1 MNPPR
6 KSEACDLCGLPL
18 TYGRH
23 ALETPSTTYR
33 FCCMGCRQVFAI
45 LMEAAD
51 TADPAR
57 FRETDLFR
65 ECLAAGIIP
74 GSEKDLAQ
82 IAGRVEPE
90 PNNEEAPENTLALML
105 KVDGMWCPACA
116 WVIERTLRKRPG
128 VFTPVCHF
136 TTDTLQCRYDPL
148 KTDPEQIAKSVERLG
163 YNARSSQDEGQKA
176 WKRQAFIRFAIS
188 LLLTMNVMMLSF
200 ALYSGFF
207 TDLPPDAVA
216 KISWPIFALATVVM
230 FYGGLPIHQKAI
242 SGLAAGAPGMETLIS
257 IGAFSA
263 YGYSVFNLLA
273 GSIHLYFDTASML
286 ITLVLLGKT
295 IERQARDR
303 IVEGLESIFSL
314 KPTKVRICS
323 DDFPMG
329 RFVDAGQ
336 LATGSRVRVDTGEI
350 IPVDGLVVS
359 GEGAIDTSSLSGE
372 ATPVHCRP
380 GDRVTS
386 GTRLLEGGLTV
397 DAVRVGSEA
406 TLGRMI
412 ETIHQALH
420 RKSPMEG
427 KTDRLLFCFTP
438 LVVFLAA
445 ATAATCLSTGPAAAA
460 LERAVTVLV
469 ISCPCA
475 LGIAIP
481 LARVAGIALAGRSGI
496 LIREFSAFE
505 ASHRVDTLVLDK
517 TGTLTEGQ
525 WALVA
530 LDITPPHYRAD
541 ILQAAAALEAEAT
554 HPAAGQILQL
564 CRREGITPAK
574 ATDTVIFPNGVS
586 GWVGGCEVRI
596 GSRAFISGPALAG
609 LPEPAPP
616 GHGGLAES
624 RVFVQIGHEV
634 CAAFR
639 FGDRLRQTAAGT
651 ISALKARG
659 LRLILVSGDGK
670 AATAAV
676 AEAVGIDEFSAH
688 ALPEDK
694 AALVSSLCS
703 QGRHVAMVGDGINDA
718 PALAGADLSI
728 ALNTG
733 APLGREAAHVTLL
746 RPDPA
751 GILTVLDLTRRING
765 KIHQNLGFSLVYNL
779 VAIPLAMSGLL
790 TPLIAV
796 TAMLLSSLSVTANTL
811 LLLKKK
817 ARKPQSIYSV
827 WRLRFW
833 MF

>member
-6 KSEACDLCGLPL
+6 LPDSCDLCGLPL

-23 ALETPSTTYR
+23 CLETPSITYR

-45 LMEAAD
+45 LMEAAG
-51 TADPAR
+51 TADPAG

-74 GSEKDLAQ
+74 GSEKDLAH
-82 IAGRVEPE
+82 IAARADSE
-90 PNNEEAPENTLALML
+90 PNSEAAPENTLPLTL
-105 KVDGMWCPACA
+105 TVDGMWCPACA
-116 WVIERTLRKRPG
+116 WVIERTLSKGPG
-128 VFTPVCHF
+128 VFSPVCHF
-136 TTDTLQCRYDPL
+136 TTDTLRCHYDPL
-148 KTDPEQIAKSVERLG
+148 KTNPEQIARRVNRLG
-163 YNARSSQDEGQKA
+163 YAARSPDDGGQA
-176 WKRQAFIRFAIS
+176 GWRRQAFIRFAIS

-216 KISWPIFALATVVM
+216 KISWPIFVLATVVM
-230 FYGGLPIHQKAI
+230 FYGGLPIHQKAV

-303 IVEGLESIFSL
+303 ILEGLESIFAL
-314 KPTKVRICS
+314 KPTKVRVCS
-323 DDFPMG
+323 PGFPMG

-336 LATGSRVRVDTGEI
+336 LAVGSRVRVDTGEI
-350 IPVDGLVVS
+350 VPVDGRVVA
-359 GEGAIDTSSLSGE
+359 GKGTLDTSSLTGE
-372 ATPVHCRP
+372 ATPVQCRP

-386 GTRLLEGGLTV
+386 GTIVLSGGLTIHA
-397 DAVRVGSEA
+397 DRVGSEA

-445 ATAATCLSTGPAAAA
+445 ATAATCLSMGPASLA

-505 ASHRVDTLVLDK
+505 ASRRVDVLVLDK
-517 TGTLTEGQ
+517 TGTLTEGR

-530 LDITPPHYRAD
+530 LDMAPPHCRTD
-541 ILQAAAALEAEAT
+541 ILRAAAALEIDAT

-564 CRREGITPAK
+564 CRREGVVPAV
-574 ATDTVIFPNGVS
+574 ATDCAIFPNGVS
-586 GWVGGCEVRI
+586 GRVNGQSVRI
-596 GSRAFISGPALAG
+596 GSRAFISAPVPAG
-609 LPEPAPP
+609 LPEPVSP

-624 RVFVQIGHEV
+624 RVFVQIGPAV
-634 CAAFR
+634 CAIFR
-639 FGDRLRQTAAGT
+639 FGDRLRPSAVGT

-659 LRLILVSGDGK
+659 LHPILVSGDGRS
-670 AATAAV
+670 ATAAV
-676 AEAVGIDEFSAH
+676 ARAVGIDDMFAL

-694 AALVSSLCS
+694 AALVSRLCD
-703 QGRHVAMVGDGINDA
+703 QGHHVAMVGDGINDA

-765 KIHQNLGFSLVYNL
+765 KIHQNLGFSLAYNL

-790 TPLIAV
+790 TPLVAV
-796 TAMLLSSLSVTANTL
+796 TAMLLSSLSVTGNTL
-811 LLLKKK
+811 LLL
-817 ARKPQSIYSV
+817 RKGDHNKGK
-827 WRLRFW
+827 R
-833 MF
+833 